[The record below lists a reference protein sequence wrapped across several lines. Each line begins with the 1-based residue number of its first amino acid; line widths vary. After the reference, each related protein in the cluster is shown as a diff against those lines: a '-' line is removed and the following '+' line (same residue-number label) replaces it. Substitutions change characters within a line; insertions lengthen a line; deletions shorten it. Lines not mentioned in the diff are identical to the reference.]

1 MKLVRCATQC
11 LFVALLA
18 GASMPARAGVPP
30 TITTQGRLYDAS
42 DHPIASTL
50 SVKFALY
57 AGATG
62 GTPVWTETQSVTFAN
77 GYFAVLLG
85 SVTPFDPSTFD
96 GSTRFLGV
104 TVGTDP
110 EMTPR
115 APVVSVPYALSASPD
130 ARFGTNTSLAATG
143 TGGQCTLGQVWLVA
157 GVVAGGVPAA
167 GQLLPISQNT
177 ALFSLLGTTYGGDGR
192 TTFALPDLRGAAPNG
207 LTYVICIAGIFPTR
221 S

>member
-1 MKLVRCATQC
+1 MKLAPTSAAT
-11 LFVALLA
+11 VLLVGIVLA
-18 GASMPARAGVPP
+18 ASSAAAGVPP
-30 TITTQGRLYDAS
+30 TIAYQGRLFDAS
-42 DHPIASTL
+42 DHPITGTL
-50 SVKFALY
+50 TVKFALY
-57 AGATG
+57 AAPTG
-62 GTPVWTETQSVTFAN
+62 GTPVWTETQSVAFGDGTFA
-77 GYFAVLLG
+77 VQLG
-85 SVTPFDPSTFD
+85 SVTPFDASTFD

-104 TVGTDP
+104 TVATDS

-130 ARFGTNTSLAATG
+130 ARFGTNTSLAAMG

-157 GVVAGGVPAA
+157 GSVAGGVPAA

-177 ALFSLLGTTYGGDGR
+177 ALFSLLGTTYGGNGT

-207 LTYVICIAGIFPTR
+207 LTYVICISGIFPAR